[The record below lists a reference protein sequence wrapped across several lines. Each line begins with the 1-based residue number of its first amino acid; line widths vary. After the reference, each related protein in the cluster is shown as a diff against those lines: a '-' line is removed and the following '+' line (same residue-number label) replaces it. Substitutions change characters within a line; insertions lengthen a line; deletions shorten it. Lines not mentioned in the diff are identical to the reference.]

1 MPTKAERIQGR
12 PMTSRE
18 QPHQPTDAEVE
29 REVRQSRK
37 FSPQEAMAR
46 MAGPGAMKGASP
58 ISEQQQVENE
68 IGTWLGSHSGDVEG
82 GLKAVLQRQLKGSR
96 ELLENLDRPLAVL
109 ADHCRRIAAS
119 DELLADVV
127 READVEW
134 GRSMNER
141 PYFNKPGVSPDPDD
155 PYTPESVRA
164 LLIEMLRGLPAS

>member
-1 MPTKAERIQGR
+1 MPTKAERLHSR
-12 PMTSRE
+12 PMTSTE
-18 QPHQPTDAEVE
+18 QWQRPDADTEVE

-58 ISEQQQVENE
+58 ISEQQQAENE
-68 IGTWLGSHSGDVEG
+68 IATWLGSHLADVDG
-82 GLKAVLQRQLKGSR
+82 GLKAVLHRQLKGSR
-96 ELLENLDRPLAVL
+96 QLLENIDRPLAVL

-119 DELLADVV
+119 DELLSEVV

-134 GRSMNER
+134 GRSMDER
-141 PYFNKPGVSPDPDD
+141 PHFNKPGVLAHPDD

-164 LLIEMLRGLPAS
+164 LLAEMLKKLP

>member
-1 MPTKAERIQGR
+1 
-12 PMTSRE
+12 MTSGKQSQ
-18 QPHQPTDAEVE
+18 QPDSDAEVE

-58 ISEQQQVENE
+58 ISEQQQAVNE
-68 IGTWLGSHSGDVEG
+68 IGTWLASNLGDVEG
-82 GLKAVLQRQLKGSR
+82 GLKAVLQRQLKGSSQ
-96 ELLENLDRPLAVL
+96 LLENIDRPLAVL

-119 DELLADVV
+119 DELLAEVV

-134 GRSMNER
+134 GRSMSER
-141 PYFNKPGVSPDPDD
+141 PHFNKPGVLAHPDD

-164 LLIEMLRGLPAS
+164 LLMQMLKGLPAS

>member
-1 MPTKAERIQGR
+1 MST
-12 PMTSRE
+12 E
-18 QPHQPTDAEVE
+18 QSQQPEADAEVE
-29 REVRQSRK
+29 REVRQNRK

-58 ISEQQQVENE
+58 ISEQQQAENE
-68 IGTWLGSHSGDVEG
+68 IATWLASHLGDVEG

-96 ELLENLDRPLAVL
+96 QLLENIDHPLAVL
-109 ADHCRRIAAS
+109 ADHCGRIAAS
-119 DELLADVV
+119 DELLAEVV

-141 PYFNKPGVSPDPDD
+141 PLFNKPGASPHPDD

-164 LLIEMLRGLPAS
+164 LLTEMLRRLPAS